1 MIALSV
7 IVFIRTRRVART
19 SQPIFNLPVIV
30 AAISALLVF
39 IHVLR
44 AAVDEQT
51 DLQFLLWLSFIP
63 ARYDMSLPVRLPL
76 PGGEAADAWT
86 FVTYALLHGDAMHLI
101 VNLVWFL
108 AFGSAVAWRFGAVR
122 FTAFFAVTAAAGA
135 LAHLLLHW
143 SEFVPLVGAS
153 AAISGCMAAAIRFIF
168 EVGGPL
174 SVFRDGGP
182 RAYAVPAA
190 PLTVVL
196 RNPQVLVFLAVWFA
210 INLGFGLGTLN
221 DLVGNGTIAWE
232 AHVGGFL
239 AGLLLFPLFDPVRPR
254 E

>member
-1 MIALSV
+1 M
-7 IVFIRTRRVART
+7 ART
-19 SQPIFNLPVIV
+19 SQPIFNLPPVV
-30 AAISALLVF
+30 AALSALLVF

-44 AAVDEQT
+44 AAVDEET
-51 DLQFLLWLSFIP
+51 DLQFLLWLAFVP

-76 PGGEAADAWT
+76 PGEWAADAWT

-108 AFGSAVAWRFGAVR
+108 AFGSAVAWRFGAFR

-143 SEFVPLVGAS
+143 GEFVPLVGAS

-168 EVGGPL
+168 EAGGPL
-174 SVFRDGGP
+174 GIFCDGSS
-182 RAYAVPAA
+182 RAYSVPAA
-190 PLTVVL
+190 PLSEVL
-196 RNPQVLVFLAVWFA
+196 RNPQVLVFLGVWFV
-210 INLGFGLGTLN
+210 INLGFGLGTL
-221 DLVGNGTIAWE
+221 DELVGNGTVAWE

-239 AGLLLFPLFDPVRPR
+239 AGLLLFPFFDPVRAR